1 MDRLTSLTQ
10 FTRVVDCGGFSAAA
24 QRLNMSTTMVSN
36 HVLALENQLGVRLLN
51 LTTRHVSLTDVGREY
66 YERCTQILTE
76 LEEAD
81 ETASAAQVV
90 PRGRL
95 RAHCDTHIVRFVAP
109 AIADFLADNPE
120 VSIDLRT
127 GERMPDLVEE
137 GLDVAIRPTPT
148 PDSSLIVRSLSAWR
162 HVLCCAP
169 AYLQSHPAPASL
181 GDLAGHNCVRYA
193 NYPFGDEWRFT
204 GPDGQPISVRVSGN
218 LISTSAETLRQ
229 VTLKSGGLFL
239 AASFI
244 VADDLETGRLVP
256 LLPEFRPVEFAINAI
271 YPHRRHLSAKVR
283 RFIDLLADRFVEHQR
298 WMKPG
303 VRCK

>member
-1 MDRLTSLTQ
+1 MDRLTSLMV
-10 FTRVVDCGGFSAAA
+10 FTRVADCGGFSAAA

-36 HVLALENQLGVRLLN
+36 HVQALENQLGVRLLN
-51 LTTRHVSLTDVGREY
+51 RTTRRVSLTDVGREY
-66 YERCTQILTE
+66 YERCNQILAE
-76 LEEAD
+76 LQEAD
-81 ETASAAQVV
+81 EAASAVQVV
-90 PRGRL
+90 PRGLL

-109 AIADFLADNPE
+109 AIGDFLADNPQ

-137 GLDVAIRPTPT
+137 GLDVAIRPTPP
-148 PDSSLIVRSLSAWR
+148 PDSSLIVRRLSGWR

-169 AYLQSHPAPASL
+169 AYLRSHPAPTSL
-181 GDLAGHNCVRYA
+181 GDLARHNCVRYA

-204 GPDGQPISVRVSGN
+204 DLDGKPIGVRISGN

-229 VTLKSGGLFL
+229 VTLKGGGLFL

-244 VADDLETGRLVP
+244 VADDLQAGRLVP
-256 LLPEFRPVEFAINAI
+256 LLRDFRPVEFAINAI
-271 YPHRRHLSAKVR
+271 YPHRRHLSPKVR

-298 WMKPG
+298 WMNPTASND
-303 VRCK
+303 